1 MLIAAAIVEDDPQLR
16 RLLRKTLSPQGFRL
30 FEATTAA
37 EGLREAEK
45 HRPDIVLLDLESL
58 GVDGLQA
65 VRRLR
70 NWSQVP
76 ILVLLASGQE
86 CEGITA
92 LDAGADDFVSKPFS
106 GGELLARMRAA
117 LRRAVQTRHRAPDR
131 EPPFTVGEL
140 TVDLVCRRVCVASQ
154 EVHLTPIEYR
164 LLVALVKDAGR
175 VVPQRDLLTEVWGP
189 TRADQAQYLRV
200 YMTQLR
206 RKLEVDAT
214 RPKYLLTEPTIGYRI
229 AVEREAGPGG
239 LPRGGPQPR
248 VIEEGHSMSPLEGKP
263 DSVVQAS
270 LAVQGS

>member
-1 MLIAAAIVEDDPQLR
+1 MLSTAVIVEDDPQLR

-65 VRRLR
+65 IRRLR

-86 CEGITA
+86 CEGIAA

-106 GGELLARMRAA
+106 VEEMLARVQTV
-117 LRRAVQTRHRAPDR
+117 LRRAVRAALQVPDGD
-131 EPPFTVGEL
+131 PPLTVGDL
-140 TVDLVCRRVCVASQ
+140 TVDLLHRRVLVAHQ

-189 TRADQAQYLRV
+189 TRVNQTQYLRV

-206 RKLEVDAT
+206 RKLEVDPA
-214 RPKYLLTEPTIGYRI
+214 RPKYLMTEPTIGYRLDTSCYS
-229 AVEREAGPGG
+229 R
-239 LPRGGPQPR
+239 PRF
-248 VIEEGHSMSPLEGKP
+248 
-263 DSVVQAS
+263 
-270 LAVQGS
+270 